1 MHLGDYQAAVDCAR
15 KANNIKVWKQVHEAC
30 VEKKEFRLAQIC
42 GLNLIVDAEQLQTL
56 VKDYERNGYF
66 DELISLLEQGLGL
79 ERAHM
84 GMFTELGIALSR
96 YHPERLMEHIKLFW
110 SRMNMPKMI
119 RACEEANLWPELVF
133 CYCHYDEFDNAA
145 LAVIERPENSW
156 EHQQFKE
163 IVVKVA
169 NLEIYYRAIKFY
181 VEQHPSLLTDLLAAL
196 TARIDVNRVVKM
208 FQKNDSLPL
217 IKPFLLNV
225 QSQNKRVVNEA
236 VNDLLIEEE
245 DYKTLRDSV
254 QNYDNYDAVELAG
267 RLEKHDLIFFRQIA
281 ANIYRKNKRWE
292 KSIALSKQ
300 DKLFKDAIETA
311 ATSGKTDI
319 VEDLV
324 RYVSYQAFVTAAAAD
339 ANHS

>member
-1 MHLGDYQAAVDCAR
+1 MAIFTALGV
-15 KANNIKVWKQVHEAC
+15 
-30 VEKKEFRLAQIC
+30 
-42 GLNLIVDAEQLQTL
+42 
-56 VKDYERNGYF
+56 
-66 DELISLLEQGLGL
+66 
-79 ERAHM
+79 
-84 GMFTELGIALSR
+84 ALSK
-96 YHPERLMEHIKLFW
+96 YYPERVMEHIKNFW
-110 SRMNMPKMI
+110 ARLNLPRMIK
-119 RACEEANLWPELVF
+119 ACEEANLWPELVF
-133 CYCHYDEFDNAA
+133 CYFHYDEFDNAA

-156 EHQQFKE
+156 DHQQFKE

-196 TARIDVNRVVKM
+196 TARIDVNRVVKI
-208 FQKNDSLPL
+208 FQKNDDLPL

-225 QSQNKRVVNEA
+225 QSQNKRIVNEA

-254 QNYDNYDAVELAG
+254 QNYDNYDATELAS

-281 ANIYRKNKRWE
+281 ASIYRKNKRWE

-311 ATSGKTDI
+311 AMSAKSDI
-319 VEDLV
+319 VEDLL
-324 RYVSYQAFVTAAAAD
+324 RYVSRTLLFGTDGVKLTSHSSSISATASASPACSMLATTSS
-339 ANHS
+339 APTSLSSFHGATVLTISPCRT